1 VTTYTGI
8 LANDLLICD
17 NKKI

>member
-17 NKKI
+17 NKKV